1 MTVDELSEY
10 GMQRMSDEEV
20 ENHLSTHS
28 LGILGLPTE
37 GAPYL
42 LPMSYGYDGGSR
54 LYFYYVM
61 GPRSRKDEL
70 SDRAETAS
78 FLVYS
83 AETLFIWRS
92 ALLTGTLHT
101 LSSEQRGKLT
111 EAEMPRWRPK
121 LFETASEK
129 AGSQIHEF
137 RIEEWTGVKQ
147 NDLPPGFFGRGNRDR
162 AE

>member
-10 GMQRMSDEEV
+10 GMQQMSDEEV
-20 ENHLSTHS
+20 EGHLSSHS
-28 LGILGLPTE
+28 LGILGLSTD

-70 SDRAETAS
+70 SARAETAS

-92 ALLTGTLHT
+92 VLLTGSLQP
-101 LSSEQRGKLT
+101 LPAEQRGKLT
-111 EAEMPRWRPK
+111 EAEMPTWRPK
-121 LFETASEK
+121 LFETASEEEE
-129 AGSQIHEF
+129 SQIYEF
-137 RIEEWTGVKQ
+137 RIEEWTGIKQ
-147 NDLPPGFFGRGNRDR
+147 NELPPGFFGTANRDR